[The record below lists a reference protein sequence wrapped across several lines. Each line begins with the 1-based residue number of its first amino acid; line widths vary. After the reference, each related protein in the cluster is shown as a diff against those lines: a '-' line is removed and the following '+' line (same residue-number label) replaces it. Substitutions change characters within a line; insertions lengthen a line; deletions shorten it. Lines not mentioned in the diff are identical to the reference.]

1 MVRTAASTDRWV
13 VAVGDISAC
22 SETSDEVAAGLVGTM
37 SAATL
42 LTLGDNAYPDGSTDD
57 FASCYV
63 PSWGASKGRTRPVP
77 GNHDY
82 RTRDAAGYFSYFG
95 AAAGDPAKGYYSY
108 DLGLWHMVALN
119 SNCTEAGGCGP
130 GSPQEQWLRAD
141 LWAHRGHACTL
152 AYMHHPRFSSGDH
165 GPQGEVDALWRAL
178 YAARA
183 DIVLS
188 GHDHAYE
195 RFAPQT
201 PDGTQVS
208 YGIRQFVV
216 GTGGASLRSFRSI
229 EPNSVYRQS
238 TAFGALRLYLG
249 ARGYSWTFLNTG
261 GGAMDSAPRLRD
273 PLTTIVCHPRF
284 PVTHGRWA
292 ARHGSPA
299 AYLTVRGGRWP
310 RCSGAPPAHRAPCR
324 PPHSGEGGTDTL
336 VCRSAGLPRQPT
348 RLRSRRPSRRSARRS
363 PRRRW
368 SR

>member
-1 MVRTAASTDRWV
+1 MRSTSARVGVLVLTAAVMVGCVSAPLTPDGRAAARPTPSPPSSLTQETTDTQGTPQSPQPDRPQKAEVVRTAASTDRWV
-13 VAVGDISAC
+13 VAVGDIAAC
-22 SETSDEVAAGLVGTM
+22 SETADEVVAGLVGTM

-57 FASCYV
+57 YASCYA
-63 PSWGASKGRTRPVP
+63 PRWGAFKGRTRPVP

-82 RTRDAAGYFSYFG
+82 RTSNAAPYYAYFG
-95 AAAGDPAKGYYSY
+95 AAAGDPAKGWYSF

-165 GPQGEVDALWRAL
+165 GPQSEVDALWRAL

-183 DIVLS
+183 DVVLS
-188 GHDHAYE
+188 GHDHDYE

-216 GTGGASLRSFRSI
+216 GTGGASLRSFRST

-249 ARGYSWTFLNTG
+249 ARGYAWTFLNTG
-261 GGAMDSAPRLRD
+261 GSAMDSGS
-273 PLTTIVCHPRF
+273 F
-284 PVTHGRWA
+284 PCAT
-292 ARHGSPA
+292 P
-299 AYLTVRGGRWP
+299 
-310 RCSGAPPAHRAPCR
+310 
-324 PPHSGEGGTDTL
+324 
-336 VCRSAGLPRQPT
+336 
-348 RLRSRRPSRRSARRS
+348 
-363 PRRRW
+363 
-368 SR
+368 